1 MSFKKEALVVMLIAL
16 FIQITVQAEGV
27 TETEVYE
34 GVTEV
39 TETEVGTEEIETEEE
54 TEETDLLSDYTWSD
68 FIFSVGESVYKLP
81 TPVSEVLKEG
91 WVLEEA
97 YSGSLIDPFT
107 YIEAQAK
114 NEKGY
119 LANFY
124 ISNSSDVGVVTED
137 CMVVGVDLDL
147 DAEEAG
153 LPEGLSLGLS
163 DVNDIKNAYG
173 IESTSEKSEDFTT
186 YSYIVGEYERVDL
199 RVSNDDKEVLVGFAV
214 KNFVISDE
222 VAIEGANSEA
232 TETVLGYEKPASLS
246 GDISD
251 IQVKIDNNVYSLPV
265 PVKVLLDDGWEVDE
279 DNSAKAS
286 TAHGSVW
293 VRLLKDDAEINTVA
307 YNIEDDAEVLSN
319 LWIQSIDMGVG
330 DTEFEVPGGIR
341 VGMTKE
347 DLTSILEESG
357 IDCKEYSV
365 GDFDYLEY
373 NTEGNETYTIVSIY
387 NGNNDSNKEYEK
399 GTVVYIS
406 TSNR

>member
-16 FIQITVQAEGV
+16 FIQINVQAEGV
-27 TETEVYE
+27 TETEV
-34 GVTEV
+34 
-39 TETEVGTEEIETEEE
+39 
-54 TEETDLLSDYTWSD
+54 
-68 FIFSVGESVYKLP
+68 IFSVGESVYKLP

-97 YSGSLIDPFT
+97 YAGSLIDPFT

>member
-81 TPVSEVLKEG
+81 TPVSRVLNEG

-119 LANFY
+119 LVNFY

>member
-16 FIQITVQAEGV
+16 FIQINVQAEGV

-97 YSGSLIDPFT
+97 YAGSLIDPFT

-137 CMVVGVDLDL
+137 CMVVGVDLNL

-199 RVSNDDKEVLVGFAV
+199 RVSNDDEEVLVGFAV

-330 DTEFEVPGGIR
+330 GTEFEVPGGIR

-399 GTVVYIS
+399 GTVVYVS